1 MNETASTLVEAS
13 NLYRDSLAGVMIPDM
28 LSTFQTMRRQSNSV
42 REFQRSLASVVAW
55 NKDVI
60 DRHTNQILLVSPLL
74 EDLIAAVFL
83 ANVQVLSF
91 VRLPGSK
98 SDIKV
103 HVPAKTAFVHMAYK
117 LAANKFYDLTRDGKN
132 CFQSS
137 CTPIEI
143 ITEAIHKTISKLLPL
158 KQLLEAYVGNEV
170 DAEGMVSPEPFAGTM
185 SKYPP
190 PNLPLQPTIPPP
202 SPSVEAPAHEP
213 PRPDD
218 NIPAQVPSE
227 VPSEVPP
234 EVPPMRPE
242 REDHNWLDDGQSEQD
257 LPTKRV
263 DLSPQRV
270 MCDEAG
276 EDAELAH

>member
-1 MNETASTLVEAS
+1 MNESTASTLVEAS
-13 NLYRDSLAGVMIPDM
+13 NLYQNSLVEVMMPDM
-28 LSTFQTMRRQSNSV
+28 LSTFQTMRAQSPSAKV
-42 REFQRSLASVVAW
+42 FQRSLASMVTW

-83 ANVQVLSF
+83 AYVQVLSF

-98 SDIKV
+98 SDIRV
-103 HVPAKTAFVHMAYK
+103 HVPAKTTFVHMAYK

-137 CTPIEI
+137 CTPKEI
-143 ITEAIHKTISKLLPL
+143 IAEAIHKTINKLLPL
-158 KQLLEAYVGNEV
+158 KQLLDAYIANEV
-170 DAEGMVSPEPFAGTM
+170 DAEGMVSPEPFAGTA
-185 SKYPP
+185 SKYVAPTTLPP
-190 PNLPLQPTIPPP
+190 PTLPPP
-202 SPSVEAPAHEP
+202 SPSVEVPPAPLSHEP
-213 PRPDD
+213 PPEDDRIPPD
-218 NIPAQVPSE
+218 A
-227 VPSEVPP
+227 PP
-234 EVPPMRPE
+234 PRPE
-242 REDHNWLDDGQSEQD
+242 EEDHNWLDDGQSEQD